1 MDQPVRPRFV
11 VECTSSRDKE
21 GGLIWNGRVLDLTI
35 PGWSPLGLKGILT
48 GDYLKLHLHLPD
60 HQTPLSVPLAA
71 VRWIDESRC
80 GVDPILMDA
89 DDQLRLSRFMLQ
101 QTGQGS
107 SSANH
112 RDQIVITER
121 S

>member
-1 MDQPVRPRFV
+1 MDQPIRPRFI
-11 VECTSSRDKE
+11 VECTSSRDKQ
-21 GGLIWNGRVLDLTI
+21 GGLIWYGRILDLSI
-35 PGWSPLGLKGILT
+35 PGWSPLGLKGILA

-60 HQTPLSVPLAA
+60 HHAPLSVPLAA

-89 DDQLRLSRFMLQ
+89 DDQLRLSRFMVQ
-101 QTGQGS
+101 QAGQGT
-107 SSANH
+107 APPGH
-112 RDQIVITER
+112 RDQIVITEG